1 MKNMMKALVPTPV
14 PIKAVEERCTTCGS
28 NHSYKLCPMTRGAY
42 DYPVYHD
49 NFQQF
54 QQATAV
60 GGFVQGNS
68 GHSSSS
74 VACYTRPPGF
84 TQPNLQASR
93 PNQGYMGNKGYNRTR
108 FEAYTKANDATLT
121 NLQKNLNDFKREQQD
136 FQNEQRNFQN
146 MMLNMFQKQMG
157 NNNASDSG
165 TLPNNVMAR
174 KHEVTKTNVQPE
186 SSQSTANVQPRV
198 DHGKG
203 KDKLKDDELE
213 KKKDDFPS
221 RNDESILKE
230 EVHKETLKSYFN
242 PLFEDDEEII
252 SIEVSRQISPKVN
265 SEPSIESLPKDD
277 FDNDD
282 DLFGWILTI

>member
-1 MKNMMKALVPTPV
+1 MTIFNNSNKPLRLVVLFKGIPGTLLLV
-14 PIKAVEERCTTCGS
+14 WLLTQDHRVSLNPIS
-28 NHSYKLCPMTRGAY
+28 KLLDLTKVTWGTRAIIGLGIVNLKPNQLTMEA
-42 DYPVYHD
+42 
-49 NFQQF
+49 NLGLN
-54 QQATAV
+54 QQAQAYQVPSTQV
-60 GGFVQGNS
+60 P
-68 GHSSSS
+68 
-74 VACYTRPPGF
+74 VAY
-84 TQPNLQASR
+84 S
-93 PNQGYMGNKGYNRTR
+93 R

-157 NNNASDSG
+157 NNNASGSG

-213 KKKDDFPS
+213 KKKDGFPS

-230 EVHKETLKSYFN
+230 EVHKETLKSYLN

-265 SEPSIESLPKDD
+265 SEPSIESLPKDE